1 MSWRRGCRPLM
12 LQELIV
18 KSDFGAMM
26 ELITKFDK
34 KMTGLDRHFFRAV
47 EYIRHMKLR
56 YNPEPII
63 AQYEY
68 GGPFVWILEGIA
80 WKDWLNSPI
89 KRAKDLHCTDTA
101 LAAQCLWHLTFYGF
115 TPEEQQANAER
126 DMAEIERQMEAGEL
140 KSIDDYDVDE
150 DNLVMAINKRCGLIG
165 RILIFLFFPLFC
177 NEITT
182 AQC

>member
-1 MSWRRGCRPLM
+1 
-12 LQELIV
+12 
-18 KSDFGAMM
+18 MM

-68 GGPFVWILEGIA
+68 DGPFISILEGIA

-89 KRAKDLHCTDTA
+89 KRAKDLHCTDTE
-101 LAAQCLWHLTFYGF
+101 LSAQCLWHLTYYGF

-150 DNLVMAINKRCGLIG
+150 DNLVMATNKKMRPFD
-165 RILIFLFFPLFC
+165 RILIFLFFLLFC